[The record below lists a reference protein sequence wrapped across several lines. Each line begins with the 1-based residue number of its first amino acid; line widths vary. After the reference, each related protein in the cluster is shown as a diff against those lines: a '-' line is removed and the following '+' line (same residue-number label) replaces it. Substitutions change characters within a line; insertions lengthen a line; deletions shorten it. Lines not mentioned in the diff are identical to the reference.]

1 MLRLVLQVSLFAAL
15 GAAIG
20 AAAIFILTDRLPEG
34 AIMGA
39 LLGGSLGALIG
50 ARMDAWRSA
59 TAFASEDPDAAVRSA
74 ALLSAR
80 ERQIR
85 AFNSDSSTSI
95 GGMRPLGKLEELSA
109 RGSHS
114 GSAERPGHGESKR

>member
-1 MLRLVLQVSLFAAL
+1 MFRLALYVSLCASL

-20 AAAIFILTDRLPEG
+20 AAAIFVLAGGLPEG

-39 LLGGSLGALIG
+39 ILGGSVGALIG

-59 TAFASEDPDAAVRSA
+59 TSFVGEDQDAAMRSA

-85 AFNSDSSTSI
+85 DFNRDASSSI
-95 GGMRPLGKLEELSA
+95 GGVRPMKKLEDFAS
-109 RGSHS
+109 R
-114 GSAERPGHGESKR
+114 AEVSSDGEVGGHGEGKR